1 MIDTHRTVVSRL
13 RRLLWL
19 GLILCPAVV
28 GAADRARD
36 VQLRDVDGAVV
47 KPFASGAQASVA
59 FFVATDCP
67 VSNAYAPE
75 IQRVCRE
82 YKSRGVGCSL
92 IYEDVET
99 DAAHGGVSMRQQ
111 VRAHLNEY
119 RYAGIPAAID
129 GDRAAAAAGKAT
141 ITPTAVV
148 ADRSG
153 AIRYRGRIDNL
164 YAALGKTR
172 QQVTSHDLRDAL
184 DAVLAGRPVPHP
196 ETESIGCFITD
207 PALLRTHAHE

>member
-1 MIDTHRTVVSRL
+1 MIDTARTVVTRL
-13 RRLLWL
+13 RQLLWL
-19 GLILCPAVV
+19 SVILAPAIVA
-28 GAADRARD
+28 AADRTRD
-36 VQLRDVDGAVV
+36 VQLRDVDGASI
-47 KPFASGAQASVA
+47 KPFASGPHASVA

-82 YKSRGVGCSL
+82 YNSRGVGCSL
-92 IYEDVET
+92 IYEDIEG
-99 DAAHGGVSMRQQ
+99 ANSGVSMPQQ
-111 VRAHLNEY
+111 VRGHLNEY
-119 RYAGIPAAID
+119 KYSGIPAAID
-129 GDRAAAAAGKAT
+129 GARTAATAGKAT

-148 ADRSG
+148 VDRAG

-207 PALLRTHAHE
+207 PALLRTHSHE

>member
-1 MIDTHRTVVSRL
+1 M
-13 RRLLWL
+13 RRWLWL
-19 GLILCPAVV
+19 GVLLCPVV
-28 GAADRARD
+28 LAAADRARD
-36 VQLRDVDGAVV
+36 VELRDINGASV
-47 KPFASGAQASVA
+47 KPFATGTQASVA

-82 YKSRGVGCSL
+82 YSGRGIGCSL
-92 IYEDVET
+92 IYEDVDT
-99 DAAHGGVSMRQQ
+99 HGGTSLRQQ
-111 VRAHLNEY
+111 VRRHVDEY
-119 RYAGIPAAID
+119 KYAGIPAAID
-129 GDRAAAAAGKAT
+129 GDRAAAAVGKAT

-148 ADRSG
+148 VDRGG

-207 PALLRTHAHE
+207 PALLRTHAHD

>member
-1 MIDTHRTVVSRL
+1 MIDTRKAAMRRM

-19 GLILCPAVV
+19 SVMLCPAIVA
-28 GAADRARD
+28 AADRTRD
-36 VQLRDVDGAVV
+36 VQLRDVDGGSIR
-47 KPFASGAQASVA
+47 PFATGTHASVA

-82 YKSRGVGCSL
+82 YNSRGVGCSL

-99 DAAHGGVSMRQQ
+99 AQGGVPMRTQ
-111 VRAHLNEY
+111 VRAHLEEFKY
-119 RYAGIPAAID
+119 TGIPAAID
-129 GDRAAAAAGKAT
+129 GDRAAATVAKAT

-148 ADRSG
+148 VDRGG

-207 PALLRTHAHE
+207 PALLRTHSHD

>member
-1 MIDTHRTVVSRL
+1 
-13 RRLLWL
+13 
-19 GLILCPAVV
+19 
-28 GAADRARD
+28 
-36 VQLRDVDGAVV
+36 
-47 KPFASGAQASVA
+47 
-59 FFVATDCP
+59 
-67 VSNAYAPE
+67 
-75 IQRVCRE
+75 
-82 YKSRGVGCSL
+82 L

-99 DAAHGGVSMRQQ
+99 AHNAVSMRQQ
-111 VRAHLNEY
+111 VRAHLEEFKY
-119 RYAGIPAAID
+119 TGIPAAID
-129 GDRAAAAAGKAT
+129 GDRAAATVAKAT

-148 ADRSG
+148 VDRGG

-207 PALLRTHAHE
+207 PALLRTHSHE

>member
-1 MIDTHRTVVSRL
+1 MVDTARTVVRRV

-19 GLILCPAVV
+19 SVVLCPVIVV
-28 GAADRARD
+28 AADRARD
-36 VQLRDVDGAVV
+36 LQLRDVDGGVV
-47 KPFASGAQASVA
+47 KPFASGTKASVA

-82 YKSRGVGCSL
+82 YSGRGVGCSL

-99 DAAHGGVSMRQQ
+99 AQSGPPLRQQ
-111 VRAHLNEY
+111 VRGHLDEY
-119 RYAGIPAAID
+119 KYAGIPAAID
-129 GDRAAAAAGKAT
+129 GERVAAAAAKAS

-148 ADRSG
+148 VDRG
-153 AIRYRGRIDNL
+153 GQIRYRGRIDNL

-207 PALLRTHAHE
+207 PALLRTHSHD

>member
-1 MIDTHRTVVSRL
+1 MIDTARTVVRRV

-19 GLILCPAVV
+19 SVVLCPAVV
-28 GAADRARD
+28 VAADRARD
-36 VQLRDVDGAVV
+36 LQLRDVDGGVV
-47 KPFASGAQASVA
+47 KPFASGTQASVA

-82 YKSRGVGCSL
+82 YHGRGVGCSL
-92 IYEDVET
+92 IYEDIET
-99 DAAHGGVSMRQQ
+99 GSGVTSLRQQ
-111 VRAHLNEY
+111 VRGHLEEY
-119 RYAGIPAAID
+119 KYSGIPAAID
-129 GDRAAAAAGKAT
+129 SDRSAAAVGKAT

-148 ADRSG
+148 VDRGG

-184 DAVLAGRPVPHP
+184 DAVLAGRSVPHP

>member
-1 MIDTHRTVVSRL
+1 MAV
-13 RRLLWL
+13 RRLLFC
-19 GLILCPAVV
+19 GLCLCPVV
-28 GAADRARD
+28 LAAAGDRARD
-36 VQLRDVDGAVV
+36 LQMRDVRGGIV
-47 KPFASGAQASVA
+47 KPFAAGAQASVA

-82 YKSRGVGCSL
+82 YSGRGVACSL
-92 IYEDVET
+92 IYEDIDSAPHNAT
-99 DAAHGGVSMRQQ
+99 LLQQ
-111 VRAHLNEY
+111 VRAHLDEFKY
-119 RYAGIPAAID
+119 TAVPAALD
-129 GDRAAAAAGKAT
+129 ADRAAAGAVKAS

-148 ADRSG
+148 VDRG
-153 AIRYRGRIDNL
+153 GDIRYRGRIDNL

-196 ETESIGCFITD
+196 DTEPIGCFITD
-207 PALLRTHAHE
+207 PALLRTHTHE

>member
-1 MIDTHRTVVSRL
+1 MIDTARGTMM
-13 RRLLWL
+13 RLLWFAA
-19 GLILCPAVV
+19 ILCPVV
-28 GAADRARD
+28 AAAADRARTL
-36 VQLRDVDGAVV
+36 QLRDVNGASVT
-47 KPFASGAQASVA
+47 PFAAGTQASIA

-82 YKSRGVGCSL
+82 YRGRGVGCSL

-99 DAAHGGVSMRQQ
+99 APGGTSLRRQ
-111 VRAHLNEY
+111 VRAHLDEY
-119 RYAGIPAAID
+119 KYSGMPAAID
-129 GDRAAAAAGKAT
+129 GDRAAAAAVKAT

-148 ADRSG
+148 VDRG
-153 AIRYRGRIDNL
+153 GEIRYRGRIDNL
-164 YAALGKTR
+164 YVALGKTR

-207 PALLRTHAHE
+207 PSLLRTHAHD

>member
-1 MIDTHRTVVSRL
+1 M
-13 RRLLWL
+13 WL
-19 GLILCPAVV
+19 GVLLCPVV
-28 GAADRARD
+28 LAAADRARD
-36 VQLRDVDGAVV
+36 VELRDINGASV
-47 KPFASGAQASVA
+47 KPFATGTQASVA

-82 YKSRGVGCSL
+82 YNGRGVGCSL
-92 IYEDVET
+92 IYEDIET
-99 DAAHGGVSMRQQ
+99 GSGVTSLRQQ
-111 VRAHLNEY
+111 VRGHLEEY
-119 RYAGIPAAID
+119 KYSSIPAAID
-129 GDRAAAAAGKAT
+129 GDRSAAAAGKAT

-148 ADRSG
+148 VDRSG

-184 DAVLAGRPVPHP
+184 DAVLAGRSVPHP

-207 PALLRTHAHE
+207 PALLRTHAHD

>member
-1 MIDTHRTVVSRL
+1 MQIH
-13 RRLLWL
+13 RLLWFGVML
-19 GLILCPAVV
+19 FPVV
-28 GAADRARD
+28 MAAADRAHD
-36 VQLRDVDGAVV
+36 LQLRDLNGVVV
-47 KPFASGAQASVA
+47 KPFAAGTQASIA

-75 IQRVCRE
+75 IQRVCRD
-82 YKSRGVGCSL
+82 YSGQGVGCSL

-99 DAAHGGVSMRQQ
+99 MHGGASLPQQ
-111 VRAHLNEY
+111 VRGHLDQY
-119 RYAGIPAAID
+119 RYTGIPAAID
-129 GDRAAAAAGKAT
+129 GNRAAAAVAKAT

-148 ADRSG
+148 VDRGG

-207 PALLRTHAHE
+207 PALLRTHAHD

>member
-1 MIDTHRTVVSRL
+1 MIDTGGTIVRRA

-19 GLILCPAVV
+19 SAVLCPVIVV
-28 GAADRARD
+28 AADRARD
-36 VQLRDVDGAVV
+36 LQLRGVDGGVV
-47 KPFASGAQASVA
+47 KPFASGPEASVA

-82 YKSRGVGCSL
+82 YNGRGVGCSL
-92 IYEDVET
+92 IYEDVEI
-99 DAAHGGVSMRQQ
+99 AHSGLPLRQQ
-111 VRAHLNEY
+111 VRGHLTDY
-119 RYAGIPAAID
+119 KFAGIPAAID
-129 GDRAAAAAGKAT
+129 GDRAAAAVGKAT

-148 ADRSG
+148 VDRGG

-164 YAALGKTR
+164 YVALGKTR

-184 DAVLAGRPVPHP
+184 DAVLAGHPVLHP

-207 PALLRTHAHE
+207 PALLRTHSHE

>member
-1 MIDTHRTVVSRL
+1 MAISIRL
-13 RRLLWL
+13 HRLLWF
-19 GLILCPAVV
+19 GIMLCPVV
-28 GAADRARD
+28 LAAADRARD
-36 VQLRDVDGAVV
+36 LQLGDVRGGVV

-75 IQRVCRE
+75 IQRVCRD
-82 YKSRGVGCSL
+82 YSARGVACSL
-92 IYEDVET
+92 IYEDIDT
-99 DAAHGGVSMRQQ
+99 TPHSSTLLQQ
-111 VRAHLNEY
+111 VRGHLDEFKY
-119 RYAGIPAAID
+119 TSMPAALD
-129 GDRAAAAAGKAT
+129 EDRAAAGAVKAS

-148 ADRSG
+148 VDRG
-153 AIRYRGRIDNL
+153 GNIRYRGRIDNL

-172 QQVTSHDLRDAL
+172 QQITSHDVRDAL

-196 ETESIGCFITD
+196 NTEPIGCFITD